1 MNQVKMILG
10 FDIGIGVSC
19 GGILCK
25 QDVGASMEAFLFQW
39 DSPRP
44 PDSPDLVVLP
54 VCFVSQQNKDK
65 LKLSTSYL
73 LLLIQELKLCLLF
86 TISWLLA
93 FNYLGWENS
102 LIFCCWQ
109 EKAVSY
115 NMTVQR
121 KHKVQY
127 LNVLFDRY

>member
-1 MNQVKMILG
+1 MILE
-10 FDIGIGVSC
+10 FDIGKVVSC

-25 QDVGASMEAFLFQW
+25 QDVGASMEAFLFRW
-39 DSPRP
+39 DSPSP
-44 PDSPDLVVLP
+44 PNSPDLGVLP
-54 VCFVSQQNKDK
+54 VCLSQQNKD
-65 LKLSTSYL
+65 KLSTSYL
-73 LLLIQELKLCLLF
+73 LLLIQELKFCLFYNYIKVLF

-102 LIFCCWQ
+102 LIFRCWQ
-109 EKAVSY
+109 ETAVSY